1 MSSLVLLVLFG
12 GLAKLLKCL
21 GENCIEGSSSN
32 SVSLQISVVFSS
44 ALVSL
49 SALMV
54 LSALVFL
61 RFVFCPLFTHMLCFC
76 EIPIKIV
83 KEITASH
90 QRIYAK
96 HSGFH
101 FTIIFL
107 WEFVDNFFFTKTLI
121 NFTNLFL
128 AQASY
133 FSIASLLML
142 LTRTLSSGCKL
153 LAHLAI

>member
-32 SVSLQISVVFSS
+32 SVSLQISVVFWS

-49 SALMV
+49 STLMV

-96 HSGFH
+96 HS
-101 FTIIFL
+101 IIFL
-107 WEFVDNFFFTKTLI
+107 WEFVDNFFFTKTMI

-128 AQASY
+128 AKASY
-133 FSIASLLML
+133 FSITSLLML